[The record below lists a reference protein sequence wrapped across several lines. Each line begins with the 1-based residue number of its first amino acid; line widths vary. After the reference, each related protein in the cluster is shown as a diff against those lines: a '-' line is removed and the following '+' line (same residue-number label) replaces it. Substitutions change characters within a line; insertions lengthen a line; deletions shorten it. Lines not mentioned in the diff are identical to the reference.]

1 MFSFIIGTIRQK
13 QDNIL
18 VLENNG
24 IGYEINVSN
33 QTIYNL
39 PALGEEVKIYTYFQL
54 AENVGVALYGFLTQD
69 EKQMFLKLISV
80 SGVGPKAA
88 VSILSNIS
96 LSDLSVAI
104 ATQDIKVLSSTKGI
118 GKKTAERIVVELK
131 DKVDYMP
138 LIDGQSQP
146 LMADTKAID
155 EAVIALSSL
164 GINKNEALTLARNFA
179 TEDSTAEDI
188 IAKVLRNMGN

>member
-33 QTIYNL
+33 QTVYNL

>member
-24 IGYEINVSN
+24 IGYELNVSN
-33 QTIYNL
+33 QTIFNL

-138 LIDGQSQP
+138 LIDGQNQP

-155 EAVIALSSL
+155 EAVLALVSL

-179 TEDSTAEDI
+179 SEDSSAEDI

>member
-1 MFSFIIGTIRQK
+1 MFSFIIGTVRYK

-18 VLENNG
+18 ILENNG

-33 QTIYNL
+33 QTLFNL
-39 PALGEEVKIYTYFQL
+39 PPLNEEVKIHTYFQL
-54 AENVGVALYGFLTQD
+54 REDGVGLFGFLTQE

-96 LSDLSVAI
+96 LSDLATSI
-104 ATQDIKVLSSTKGI
+104 ARQDVKSLSLAKGI

-131 DKVDYMP
+131 DKVEFVGDLP
-138 LIDGQSQP
+138 QEQSF
-146 LMADTKAID
+146 LDTKAID
-155 EAVIALSSL
+155 EACLSLVSL
-164 GINKNEALTLARNFA
+164 GINKNEALTLARANA
-179 TEDSTAEDI
+179 KEDSTAEEI
-188 IAKVLRNMGN
+188 IAKVLRSMGN